1 MSKEIKKIIS
11 AANSGER
18 FPVMDLVRES
28 PGLAAQISKLVSA
41 ELKPTYDSAGN
52 LQPIA
57 PDIGV
62 FKQASENVGQNIT
75 DAQTTMQILPD
86 MELAAQILVSSII
99 SPKDMM
105 TTELTYAS
113 VDGLMSPDVTAA
125 MMSRI
130 RTHLEQ
136 DYKITPLLPV
146 ILRDMLFE
154 TGSYAV
160 AVIPENSI
168 DDAING
174 SNRISME
181 SLSKEVNSDGT
192 MRPKGLLGPVNK
204 SAPTVERLVPGLSL
218 ESFEPYRDTQSI
230 NPAMALEASFGKEVE
245 TFISVTDNLN
255 LLKIPRINQRIREQR
270 VMDALSGGN
279 RAMESFSPTKLTD
292 REMSSLMYKDR
303 KFAYKP
309 ISALKTQEQL
319 NRNTVGNSLV
329 FHFPSESVIPVYT
342 PGAIDHQV
350 GYFVILDADGNPVTK
365 PKNNDYYAEMGSRL
379 NSSGSFP
386 SAMLGK
392 VQGQMNGFNPSDRDR
407 LDYSARAFG
416 PMVEQDL
423 MARLRNGVYGNGV
436 ALARND
442 DIYRIML
449 ARALSKQHT
458 QLLFVPTELM
468 TYFAFRYNDN
478 GFGKSMLDDMKIIN
492 SLRTLL
498 LFANVMASLKNS
510 IGRTS
515 VKIKLDE
522 HDPNPQ
528 KTLEIAKDLILRS
541 RQATLPVGMSN
552 PADVSD
558 FLAKANVEFIHEG
571 HPGLPDVNVDFGES
585 ASSYVKPDTDLEDSL
600 RKRSIMS
607 TGLSPE
613 TVDATFNTEFA
624 TSIVTNNILLSKRV
638 MQMQEQFTPQLS
650 DHLRKELMNSES
662 VMKDLY
668 EILFSNFDKIKLHQ
682 DDVENPNGEEGA
694 KGPKGA
700 TKDAVKVMIIHRVLN
715 EFVMNFE
722 VTLPKP
728 NSVTLENQLA
738 ALETYAKG
746 LDACL
751 DSHISEDM
759 FTQDTVGE
767 VASQVGTAKAVIKA
781 YYMRKFMSE
790 NGILPELAE
799 LTALDEEGMP
809 KLDVLGM
816 QSDHIAALNKSLT
829 QFMVGLQPIKKAS
842 DTVMQ
847 NMVGDTEQAP
857 ESSSEETSDT
867 PDDDGNPDDGGN
879 LDSDMP
885 PLADDDLDMNA
896 PVEGEGAPA
905 ATDEPKPD
913 AADTPAEPE

>member
-1 MSKEIKKIIS
+1 MSNDIKKMIAS
-11 AANSGER
+11 ANSGER
-18 FPVMDLVRES
+18 FPVMDLVRKS

-41 ELKPTYDSAGN
+41 EIKPTFDQSGGM
-52 LQPIA
+52 LPVA
-57 PDIGV
+57 PDVGV
-62 FKQASENVGQNIT
+62 FKEASQTIGQSIT

-113 VDGLMSPDVTAA
+113 VEGLMAPDVTAA
-125 MMSRI
+125 MMARI
-130 RTHLEQ
+130 RHHLEQ

-168 DDAING
+168 DDAINNPG
-174 SNRISME
+174 RMSME

-192 MRPKGLLGPVNK
+192 MRSKRLLGPVSKNT
-204 SAPTVERLVPGLSL
+204 PTPGRLVAGLSL
-218 ESFEPYRDTQSI
+218 ESFASYDEHQPIDS
-230 NPAMALEASFGKEVE
+230 AVKMEAAFGKEVD
-245 TFISVTDNLN
+245 TYISVTDNFN
-255 LLKIPRINQRIREQR
+255 LLKIPKINQRLREQR
-270 VMDALSGGN
+270 VMDAIGVGN
-279 RAMESFSPTKLTD
+279 AALESFNPDKLTD
-292 REMSSLMYKDR
+292 RDMTSLMYKDR

-319 NRNTVGNSLV
+319 NRHTVGNSLV
-329 FHFPSESVIPVYT
+329 LHFPSESVMPVYV
-342 PGAIDHQV
+342 PGTVEQQV
-350 GYFVILDADGNPVTK
+350 GYFIILDADGNPVTK

-379 NSSGSFP
+379 SSSGSFP

-392 VQGQMNGFNPSDRDR
+392 VQGQMNGFNPADRNHI
-407 LDYSARAFG
+407 DYSARAFG
-416 PMVEQDL
+416 PMIEQDL
-423 MARLRNGVYGNGV
+423 LARLRNGAYGNGV
-436 ALARND
+436 QLARND
-442 DIYRIML
+442 DVYRIML
-449 ARALSKQHT
+449 SRALAKQHT

-571 HPGLPDVNVDFGES
+571 HPGLPDVNVDFGET

-650 DHLRKELMNSES
+650 DHLRKNLMNSES
-662 VMKDLY
+662 VMKDLE
-668 EILFSNFDKIKLHQ
+668 EILKSNFDKIRLHQ
-682 DDVENPNGEEGA
+682 DDQKNPNGEQGA
-694 KGPKGA
+694 KAPEGITDERIKS
-700 TKDAVKVMIIHRVLN
+700 MIIKRVLK
-715 EFVMNFE
+715 EFIMSFE
-722 VTLPKP
+722 VSLPKP
-728 NSVTLENQLA
+728 NSVTLENQLT

-746 LDACL
+746 IDACL

-759 FTQDTVGE
+759 FTQDTVGN
-767 VASQVGTAKAVIKA
+767 VSNQVGTAKAIIKA

-799 LTALDEEGMP
+799 LTALDEEGLP

-816 QSDHIAALNKSLT
+816 QSSHIEALNKSLT
-829 QFMVGLQPIKKAS
+829 QFMVGLQPIKNAS
-842 DTVMQ
+842 DKVMD
-847 NMVGDTEQAP
+847 NLVGDTEGG
-857 ESSSEETSDT
+857 SSSSDDEQASSEDDPEGGGGNGEDDLDDSMPDMTGDIDLDAPPEEGTAKPEDGAAK
-867 PDDDGNPDDGGN
+867 PDDD
-879 LDSDMP
+879 
-885 PLADDDLDMNA
+885 A
-896 PVEGEGAPA
+896 
-905 ATDEPKPD
+905 
-913 AADTPAEPE
+913 TPAE